1 MGAVRPKTPGVT
13 MSDKPWGGRFKE
25 STSLA
30 VEAYT
35 ESISFD
41 SALYAQDIA
50 GSKAHAR
57 MLGRQGVISAE
68 EADRLIEGLD
78 QVKREIEEG
87 SFPWK
92 QELEDVHMNIET
104 RLTQIV
110 GEVGKKLHTGRSRND
125 QVCLDFRLFV
135 SDQLRE
141 WIRLTRALV
150 RMFMRRAEENRAV
163 LLPGCTHMQPAQP
176 VSLAQHLLAYAWMLK
191 RDAERMA
198 DCERR
203 VRVSPLGAAALA
215 GTTYAL
221 NPAMVAE
228 ELGMYGTFD
237 NSMDAVADRDFA
249 LEALFCGSV
258 CMGHLSRFC
267 EEIIWWA
274 NPLFGYITLSD
285 KHSTG
290 SSIMPQKKNPDVAE
304 IMRGK
309 TGRSYGNLVN
319 LMTIMKGI
327 PLTYNRDLQEDKIP
341 FIDTDKT
348 VRHSLSLM
356 ADMLEGITFHP
367 ERMRKALA
375 AGFLNATELAD
386 YLVTK
391 GLPFREAHH
400 VSGRAVAMAE
410 DKGVGLE
417 DLTLEELR
425 SLSTLIDED
434 VYTALDY
441 DTAVARRNV
450 PGGTGPES
458 VARQLEK
465 MRRWLEE
472 DGK

>member
-1 MGAVRPKTPGVT
+1 
-13 MSDKPWGGRFKE
+13 MSTNQSWGGRFAE
-25 STSLA
+25 GPREA
-30 VEAYT
+30 VAAYT
-35 ESISFD
+35 D
-41 SALYAQDIA
+41 SQTYDRALYAQDIR
-50 GSKAHAR
+50 GSQAHAR
-57 MLGRQGVISAE
+57 MLGRQGVITPDEAE
-68 EADRLIEGLD
+68 QIVNGLD
-78 QVKREIEEG
+78 AVKQEIESG
-87 SFPWK
+87 AFVWK
-92 QELEDVHMNIET
+92 PALEDVHMNIEA
-104 RLTQIV
+104 RLTEII
-110 GEVGKKLHTGRSRND
+110 GDMGKKLHTGRSRND
-125 QVCLDFRLFV
+125 QVGLTFRLFV
-135 SDQLRE
+135 AD
-141 WIRLTRALV
+141 RLTAWQQ
-150 RMFMRRAEENRAV
+150 RAV
-163 LLPGCTHMQPAQP
+163 HLCATLVSCADGHQDDILPGCTHMQPAQP

-191 RDAERMA
+191 RDAARMA

-215 GTTYAL
+215 GTTYHL
-221 NPAMVAE
+221 DPAMVAG

-309 TGRSYGNLVN
+309 TGRAYGNLFN

-356 ADMLEGITFHP
+356 ADMLGGITFHP

-375 AGFLNATELAD
+375 AGFVNARELAD
-386 YLVTK
+386 YLVTR
-391 GLPFREAHH
+391 GMPFREAHH

-410 DKGVGLE
+410 EKGVGLE
-417 DLTLEELR
+417 NLTLEELR
-425 SLSTLIDED
+425 SLSPLIDED

-465 MRRWLEE
+465 MGRWLEE
-472 DGK
+472 GGK

>member
-1 MGAVRPKTPGVT
+1 

-57 MLGRQGVISAE
+57 MLGEQGVITRE
-68 EADRLIEGLD
+68 EAAQLIEGLE
-78 QVKREIEEG
+78 QVKREIEAG

-104 RLTQIV
+104 RLTEIV

-135 SDQLRE
+135 SDRMRE
-141 WIRLTRALV
+141 WMHLARALI
-150 RMFMRRAEENRAV
+150 RMFVRRAEENRSV

-176 VSLAQHLLAYAWMLK
+176 VSLAHHLLAYAWMLK
-191 RDAERMA
+191 RDVERMA

-215 GTTYAL
+215 GTTYPL
-221 NPAMVAE
+221 NPGMVAE
-228 ELGMYGTFD
+228 ELGMYGIFD

-249 LEALFCGSV
+249 LEALFCGST
-258 CMGHLSRFC
+258 CMAHLSRFC

-309 TGRSYGNLVN
+309 TGRVYGNLFN

-391 GLPFREAHH
+391 GMPFREAHH

-410 DKGVGLE
+410 ELGIGLE
-417 DLTLEELR
+417 NLSLEQLR
-425 SLSTLIDED
+425 SLSDLIDED
-434 VYTALDY
+434 VYAALDY

-450 PGGTGPES
+450 PGGTGPKS
-458 VARQLEK
+458 VARQLENITK
-465 MRRWLEE
+465 WLDEG
-472 DGK
+472 DK

>member
-1 MGAVRPKTPGVT
+1 M
-13 MSDKPWGGRFKE
+13 
-25 STSLA
+25 
-30 VEAYT
+30 EAYT

-50 GSKAHAR
+50 GSKAHAH
-57 MLGRQGVISAE
+57 MLGEQGVITRE
-68 EADRLIEGLD
+68 EAAVLIDGLD
-78 QVKREIEEG
+78 KVKREIEEG

-141 WIRLTRALV
+141 WIRLTRALI
-150 RMFMRRAEENRAV
+150 RMFVRRAEENRDV

-215 GTTYAL
+215 GTTYRL

-249 LEALFCGSV
+249 LEALFCGST

-309 TGRSYGNLVN
+309 TGRAYGNLIN

-391 GLPFREAHH
+391 GMPFREAHH

-410 DKGVGLE
+410 EKGVGLE
-417 DLTLEELR
+417 NLTLEELR
-425 SLSTLIDED
+425 SLSDLIDED
-434 VYTALDY
+434 VFIALDY

-450 PGGTGPES
+450 PGGTGPQS

-465 MRRWLEE
+465 ISGWLE
-472 DGK
+472 D